1 LNNDSSRGYK
11 LEVWVTAICFFIVAV
26 TGGFFSSVVVIMNE
40 AFFNQVPTP
49 DALVAAYGETMF
61 VFKEHLAV
69 WGFPLHYFLLVVL
82 SWIGATLVGAIWCL
96 VMDRLE
102 EKQRA

>member
-1 LNNDSSRGYK
+1 MNNDSKRGYK
-11 LEVWVTAICFFIVAV
+11 LEVWVTAICFAIVAV

-40 AFFNQVPTP
+40 VFFHQVPTP
-49 DALVAAYGETMF
+49 ENLVAAYGETMF
-61 VFKEHLAV
+61 VFKEHLSV

-82 SWIGATLVGAIWCL
+82 SWFGATLVGAIWCL